1 VRPGELFTLV
11 VVVGF
16 VGLMV
21 ACLRLR
27 REAVH
32 QNQGLRDRMG
42 NVQYYTFAATLMASC
57 AVFFAALFM
66 WATP

>member
-1 VRPGELFTLV
+1 MTGAEVFALV
-11 VVVGF
+11 VVLGF
-16 VGLMV
+16 VGLTV
-21 ACLRLR
+21 ACLWLR

-32 QNQGLRDRMG
+32 QDRGLRDRMG

-66 WATP
+66 WAIP

>member
-1 VRPGELFTLV
+1 MSGAEVFTLV

-21 ACLRLR
+21 ACLWLR

-32 QNQGLRDRMG
+32 QDRRFRGRAG

-66 WATP
+66 WAIP

>member
-1 VRPGELFTLV
+1 MTGAEVFILV
-11 VVVGF
+11 VVLGF

-21 ACLRLR
+21 ACLWLR

-32 QNQGLRDRMG
+32 QNRGLRDRKE
-42 NVQYYTFAATLMASC
+42 NVQYYAFAATLMASC

-66 WATP
+66 WAIP

>member
-1 VRPGELFTLV
+1 VRPGEVFAV
-11 VVVGF
+11 VVVLGF
-16 VGLMV
+16 VGLMI
-21 ACLRLR
+21 ACLWLR

-32 QNQGLRDRMG
+32 QDRRLRGRKE

-66 WATP
+66 WAIP